1 LEDESGEEED
11 FVLESEYILKESRN
25 KKADSELK
33 DAEMD
38 LGSSNAPRLRAEH
51 LEAMQHSK
59 TKVKDDRYQYCNSQ
73 RESDQLLAPPTE
85 LIEPCWR
92 QRNASN
98 KMSFT

>member
-51 LEAMQHSK
+51 LEAMQH
-59 TKVKDDRYQYCNSQ
+59 R
-73 RESDQLLAPPTE
+73 
-85 LIEPCWR
+85 
-92 QRNASN
+92 
-98 KMSFT
+98 